1 MKKLWSFFWLVIASV
16 IAVTIVLSLIEPY
29 LWILITLFVLG
40 VLSFVGI
47 KVYRYIVEARRHY

>member
-1 MKKLWSFFWLVIASV
+1 MKKAWSFFWLVVAS
-16 IAVTIVLSLIEPY
+16 IMAITILVSIIEPY
-29 LWILITLFVLG
+29 LWVIVTLFVLG

>member
-16 IAVTIVLSLIEPY
+16 IAVTIVLSLIEPFIP
-29 LWILITLFVLG
+29 LIITLFVLG

-47 KVYRYIVEARRHY
+47 KAYRYIVEARRHY

>member
-1 MKKLWSFFWLVIASV
+1 MKKLWSFFWLVIASI
-16 IAVTIVLSLIEPY
+16 IAVTIVLSLIEPFIP
-29 LWILITLFVLG
+29 LIITLFVLG